1 MLANAFIGAAKQPT
15 DKELAAK
22 LAGATVLWDDLIAGL
37 KSLCDGAEWGS
48 SSKKLGWSLRMKRK
62 DRIIVYLS
70 PSQGCFLAS
79 FALGDKAM
87 QAARSTD
94 LPALIMKILKDAK
107 RYAEGSA
114 VRIEVHAAADV
125 ESVLKLAKLKV
136 EN

>member
-22 LAGATVLWDDLIAGL
+22 LGGAKALWDDLIAGL
-37 KSLCDGAEWGS
+37 KTQCDGAEWGS

-62 DRIIVYLS
+62 DRIIVYLA
-70 PSQGCFLAS
+70 PADAAFLAS

-87 QAARSTD
+87 QAARATKFSA
-94 LPALIMKILKDAK
+94 PMKTILKDAK

-114 VRIEVHAAADV
+114 VRVEVRSAADV
-125 ESVLKLAKLKV
+125 DSVLKLAKIKV